1 MLDDTL
7 AARIPSLS
15 ADQLV
20 REIEYHE
27 QRYWVLQRPEISD
40 EVYDLLVRRLEELDP
55 QSPVLHRVAPTG
67 LAHGD
72 KVQHPVPML
81 SLDKCYGAEDFH
93 AWLRMVEGAL
103 GMPKGALAQA
113 PVVVTP
119 KIDGVAA
126 TLRYDPSGRLT
137 LAATR
142 GSGTVGEDITTNVL
156 QIPGIPLRLP
166 FGPAEVRG
174 EVHMKRSVFSARYGA
189 QFANP
194 RNLSAGLLKQ
204 KEGSREAVADLAFFA
219 YELFGAQAISESAKL
234 AALAEAGF
242 TPPPFEVLP
251 ADQVPARYEA
261 ALKDR
266 DSWDFDADGIV
277 IRLDRSDLVEAAGV
291 TAHHPRGAVAF
302 KFQGETGF
310 SRLQAVEWSVSRT
323 GRISPVAIVEP
334 VFLSGANVARCSLHN
349 IRILRDHGLA
359 LGDRVQVT
367 RRGGVIPNLEATL
380 GGGHSPVQVPSHCP
394 SCQREALLLAPVL
407 LIGGERLPL
416 GATAQDAALLH
427 QEFAAR
433 LAAKSAARTTDLV
446 GTLLAS
452 LRKTPKPGDDE
463 AQEDL
468 LTWRV
473 RSGQD
478 KEARVRHILE
488 ALPRLGTPGAP
499 VPLLLAFCP
508 QSPASHQTLALALD
522 LLVDLPAQLFL
533 LPVLRPH
540 LEATAQ
546 GDDLLADLLEASAL
560 GGAPDWLL
568 EAAHRDLPPGLR
580 AHPGALHLLDPADLP
595 DLALAACDGNLACS
609 RPTECPDTLVGGLVH
624 FARVLG
630 MKGFGP
636 EVVRLLQQHRLLKT
650 PADFFVLP
658 REAIASIP
666 GLGALSADNLLAQVE
681 AARRPTLAQFLAAL
695 GIEDLADSVSTQL
708 AQEFG
713 TLEAVRALDIP
724 TICKL
729 EGQSFATAFKVV
741 SGLRRA
747 APQVDALLPHL
758 ALRSAAPATP
768 TDGPLLGL
776 SFVFTGALAALT
788 RKEAQDRVRALGA
801 ATPADVSK
809 DTTHLVLGTEEGG
822 RESSKLK
829 KARKLNASGANVAL
843 IGEEEFLRL
852 LRSA

>member
-1 MLDDTL
+1 MSDDTL
-7 AARIPSLS
+7 VARLPSLS
-15 ADQLV
+15 ADQLI
-20 REIEYHE
+20 REIEYHD
-27 QRYWVLQRPEISD
+27 QRYWVLQRPEIPD

-55 QSPVLHRVAPTG
+55 EAPVLHSVAPPG
-67 LAHGD
+67 QSHGE
-72 KVQHPVPML
+72 KVVHPVPML
-81 SLDKCYGAEDFH
+81 SLDKCYGAEEFS
-93 AWLRMVEGAL
+93 ACLRMLEGAL
-103 GMPKGALAQA
+103 GLPRGGLAQT

-126 TLRYDPSGRLT
+126 TIRYDQAGRLA

-142 GSGTVGEDITTNVL
+142 GSGTVGEDITANVL
-156 QIPGIPLRLP
+156 QIPGVPLRLP

-174 EVHMKRSVFSARYGA
+174 EVHMKRSVFGAKYGA

-219 YELFGAQAISESAKL
+219 YELFGTQASSESEKLGAL
-234 AALAEAGF
+234 AAAGF
-242 TPPPFEVLP
+242 NPPPFELLP

-266 DSWDFDADGIV
+266 EAWDFDADGIV
-277 IRLDRSDLVEAAGV
+277 IKLDRSDLVEAAGV

-310 SRLQAVEWSVSRT
+310 TRLEAVEWSVSRT

-334 VFLSGANVARCSLHN
+334 VFLSGASVARCSLHN

-407 LIGGERLPL
+407 LIGGERLPP
-416 GATAQDAALLH
+416 GAALEDAALLYH
-427 QEFAAR
+427 EFSTKVAAR
-433 LAAKSAARTTDLV
+433 SAARSTDTV

-452 LRKTPKPGDDE
+452 LRKTHKPGDDE

-473 RSGQD
+473 RSGQE
-478 KEARVRHILE
+478 KETRVRRILE
-488 ALPRLGTPGAP
+488 ALPWLGAPGAAT
-499 VPLLLAFCP
+499 PLLLSFCP
-508 QSPASHQTLALALD
+508 QSPASHQTLRLALE
-522 LLVDLPAQLFL
+522 LLATLPARLFL

-540 LEATAQ
+540 LEATAE
-546 GDDLLADLLEASAL
+546 GDDLLADLLEASAQGL
-560 GGAPDWLL
+560 APEWLL
-568 EAAHRDLPPGLR
+568 EAAHLTLPPGLKIS
-580 AHPGALHLLDPADLP
+580 PGALHRLEPGDLP

-609 RPTECPDTLVGGLVH
+609 RPAECPDTLAGGLVH
-624 FARVLG
+624 FSRVLG

-636 EVVRLLQQHRLLKT
+636 EIVKLLFQHNLLGS
-650 PADFFVLP
+650 PAHFFTLP
-658 REAIASIP
+658 RDRIAAIP
-666 GLGALSADNLLAQVE
+666 GLGELSADNLLAQVE
-681 AARRPTLAQFLAAL
+681 VARRPTLAQFLAAL

-724 TICKL
+724 RICKL

-747 APQVDALLPHL
+747 ASQIDALLPHL
-758 ALRSAAPATP
+758 SLRAEAPPAP
-768 TDGPLLGL
+768 SGGPLAGL
-776 SFVFTGALAALT
+776 SFVFTGALGSLT
-788 RKEAQDRVRALGA
+788 RKEAQERVRALGA
-801 ATPADVSK
+801 ATPAEVSK
-809 DTTHLVLGTEEGG
+809 ETTHLVLGTEEGG

-829 KARKLNASGANVAL
+829 KARKLNAAGGSVAL
-843 IGEEEFLRL
+843 IGEEEFLKL
-852 LRSA
+852 LRSE